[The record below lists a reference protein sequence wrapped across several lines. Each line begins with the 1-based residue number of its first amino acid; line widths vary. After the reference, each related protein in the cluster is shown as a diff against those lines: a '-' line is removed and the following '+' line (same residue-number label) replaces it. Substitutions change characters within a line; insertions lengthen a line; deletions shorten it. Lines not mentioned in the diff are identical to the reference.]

1 MTSLGTM
8 WEIARREIRERG
20 RSKAY
25 LLTSLITLLLVIG
38 IIVVPTFIGRE
49 ADEHTVGS
57 IGEGNAEIVQ
67 AAEQIGNA
75 AVEPGDDPNVVIE
88 IVVFEDRET
97 ANAALESGEIDVL
110 LVDGEEMVTE
120 GGTGFFG
127 SSLAR
132 LLQRGAATVE
142 LEKLVAE
149 SGEAATEVIDVM
161 TSDPLELSSLSG
173 EDPSD
178 ETGTIIAYV
187 GLMLL
192 YVAILLYGT
201 WILTGVTEEKTNR
214 VVEVLL
220 SSVKPWQLL
229 AGKIMGIGLLGI
241 GQFGLTI
248 VVAAVAIQITGAFDL
263 PELPI
268 EGVINLLVWFVLGF
282 LLYAVI
288 FGAAGSLASR
298 MEDAQTA
305 ALPVTA
311 LAVIGFFVSITS
323 LDNPDGLLATVGTF
337 VPLTAPFVV
346 PVRAALGS
354 IEVWEYVLAVL
365 ITIGTIVG
373 MVFVAGRVYAG
384 GILQFG
390 GKIKL
395 RDAWRSAGQ

>member
-1 MTSLGTM
+1 MTSLGAI

-20 RSKAY
+20 KSKAY
-25 LLTSLITLLLVIG
+25 LLTSLLTLLLVIG
-38 IIVVPTFIGRE
+38 IIVVPTLIGGGT
-49 ADEHTVGS
+49 DEYKVGS
-57 IGEGNAEIVQ
+57 LGEGNAAIVE
-67 AAEQIGNA
+67 AAERIGN
-75 AVEPGDDPNVVIE
+75 VGLESGEDPRVGIE
-88 IVVFEDRET
+88 IVEFEDRET
-97 ANAALESGEIDVL
+97 ADAALEAGEVDVL
-110 LVDGEEMVTE
+110 LVDAEEMVTE
-120 GGTGFFG
+120 GGTGLFG

-142 LEKLVAE
+142 LERLVAE

-187 GLMLL
+187 GLILL
-192 YVAILLYGT
+192 YMAILLYGT

-220 SSVKPWQLL
+220 SSVRPWQLL
-229 AGKIMGIGLLGI
+229 AGKILGIGLLGL

-248 VVAAVAIQITGAFDL
+248 LIGAVAIKLTGAFDL

-268 EGVINLLVWFVLGF
+268 GGVINLVVWFVLGF
-282 LLYAVI
+282 LLYAVL

-305 ALPVTA
+305 ALPMTA
-311 LAVIGFFVSITS
+311 LAVIGFFVSIRS
-323 LDNPDGLLATVGTF
+323 LDNPDGLLASIGTF

-346 PVRAALGS
+346 PVRAALGA
-354 IEVWEYVLAVL
+354 IEPWEYVLAVL
-365 ITIGTIVG
+365 ITIGTIVA

-390 GKIKL
+390 GKIKV
-395 RDAWRSAGQ
+395 RDAWRSANG